1 MQNYIYF
8 VFKLKPSFVERY
20 EFTKTPEN
28 APKVQILYC
37 HPIEGWFL
45 RVTNGN
51 HLKMYCKNPMHA
63 PRSHCTPCTLFHPPP
78 PRPLVPPL
86 HPLCSIILCDQS
98 DWLRLRI
105 TVNHIYITP

>member
-45 RVTNGN
+45 RVTSNNNNKEQELEISTG
-51 HLKMYCKNPMHA
+51 
-63 PRSHCTPCTLFHPPP
+63 F
-78 PRPLVPPL
+78 
-86 HPLCSIILCDQS
+86 
-98 DWLRLRI
+98 
-105 TVNHIYITP
+105 VNRK